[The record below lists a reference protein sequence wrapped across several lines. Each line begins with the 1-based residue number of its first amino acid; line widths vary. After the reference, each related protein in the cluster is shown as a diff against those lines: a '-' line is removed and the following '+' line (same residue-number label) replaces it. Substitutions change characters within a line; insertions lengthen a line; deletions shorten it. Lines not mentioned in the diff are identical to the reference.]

1 MRGTASDVVGMIA
14 DTRFMKTVS
23 DKRTVTSAKHKVR
36 IGKRSFFLS
45 FLGGCVRVPDSLL
58 SRCALFYH
66 SFIIYNKNIIIKE
79 GMSNINYKKCLFLEG
94 LKEIET
100 LLLKIMRYLFILYKI
115 LPTVII
121 GQYQIYC
128 NNFTS
133 ANM

>member
-1 MRGTASDVVGMIA
+1 
-14 DTRFMKTVS
+14 
-23 DKRTVTSAKHKVR
+23 
-36 IGKRSFFLS
+36 
-45 FLGGCVRVPDSLL
+45 
-58 SRCALFYH
+58 
-66 SFIIYNKNIIIKE
+66 
-79 GMSNINYKKCLFLEG
+79 MSNINYKKCLFLEG